1 MSFNRR
7 TTVSMLAAALLIGF
21 QGVAMAQTIPEVAA
35 KAGSFK
41 TLLTAA
47 KAAGLVPALSG
58 KGPLTVFAPTDDA
71 FAKLPRGTVA
81 SLLKPANKAKLA
93 TILKYHVVAGRAIT
107 ADKIKTGRTHLKTLS
122 GRQIAVVKH
131 GGVTVNGARV
141 VTADVKASNGV
152 IHVIDRVL
160 LPK

>member
-1 MSFNRR
+1 MKTTSR
-7 TTVSMLAAALLIGF
+7 TAAPLLAALVWL
-21 QGVAMAQTIPEVAA
+21 AMPGLATAQTIPEVAA

-58 KGPLTVFAPTDDA
+58 RGPLTVFAPTDDA
-71 FAKLPRGTVA
+71 FAKLPRGTVEG
-81 SLLKPANKAKLA
+81 LLEPRNKSKLA
-93 TILKYHVVAGRAIT
+93 AILKYHVVAGRAIR
-107 ADKIKTGRTHLKTLS
+107 AGQIKAGRTHLKTLN
-122 GRQIAVVKH
+122 GKQVAVVKN

-160 LPK
+160 IPK